1 MADMRARSVF
11 VPLFTT
17 LATPAL
23 AAPATQ
29 GTADWVNRLTWG
41 ASAADGEN
49 EKAGGNRWLDA
60 QLKHP
65 DDRLPP
71 EATAQIAAMRI
82 SRTPLAALV
91 VEQDAASRYA
101 NKLTDPAQR
110 DAARKAYQQD
120 MNALATEAATRSL
133 LRDIYAPDQLREQLT
148 WFWFNH
154 FNVQAQKRDIRAMV
168 GDYENTIR
176 DHSLGKFR
184 DLLEATLRHPA
195 MLRYLDNDQNA
206 ANHINENYAREIME
220 LHSMGV
226 GSGYTQKDVQELARI
241 LTGVGVDL
249 SPNAPKLSPQRQALY
264 IRAGLFEFNPNRHD
278 FGDKQFLGHTI
289 KGSGF
294 GEVEEALDLIA
305 RSPATARHVSEQLA
319 TYFMGDNP
327 PAAVVDRMTA
337 TWQKSD
343 GDIAQ
348 VLRTMIRAPEFRQS
362 LGTVFKDPVHYAISS
377 VRLMYGNKVIVN
389 AQPIIGWL
397 NRMGQGLY
405 ARETPDGY
413 PMASAAWTGPGQMSV
428 RFEIA
433 RQIGGGAAGLFKPP
447 APPAAVAAVGMGGA
461 SAMAGPMA
469 SGMAWEMA
477 SGAPPAAAPLAPP
490 AIPIPPLP
498 KLQTAA
504 YYSAIAPA
512 LAGQTKTALT
522 QATSPQEWNA
532 LFLSSP
538 EFMHR

>member
-1 MADMRARSVF
+1 
-11 VPLFTT
+11 
-17 LATPAL
+17 
-23 AAPATQ
+23 
-29 GTADWVNRLTWG
+29 
-41 ASAADGEN
+41 
-49 EKAGGNRWLDA
+49 
-60 QLKHP
+60 
-65 DDRLPP
+65 
-71 EATAQIAAMRI
+71 
-82 SRTPLAALV
+82 
-91 VEQDAASRYA
+91 
-101 NKLTDPAQR
+101 
-110 DAARKAYQQD
+110 
-120 MNALATEAATRSL
+120 
-133 LRDIYAPDQLREQLT
+133 
-148 WFWFNH
+148 
-154 FNVQAQKRDIRAMV
+154 
-168 GDYENTIR
+168 
-176 DHSLGKFR
+176 
-184 DLLEATLRHPA
+184 

-241 LTGVGVDL
+241 LTGVGIDL

-264 IRAGLFEFNPNRHD
+264 VRAGLFEFNPNRHD
-278 FGDKQFLGHTI
+278 FGDKQFLGRTI

-327 PAAVVDRMTA
+327 PAAVIDRMTA

-343 GDIAQ
+343 GDIGQ
-348 VLRTMIRAPEFRQS
+348 VLRTMIRAPEFKQS
-362 LGTVFKDPVHYAISS
+362 LGTMFKDPVHYAVSS
-377 VRLMYGNKVIVN
+377 VRLMYGDKVIVN
-389 AQPIIGWL
+389 AQPIINWL

-447 APPAAVAAVGMGGA
+447 VPPAAVAAVGMGEA

-469 SGMAWEMA
+469 SGMAPVT
-477 SGAPPAAAPLAPP
+477 APPAAPVVSIP
-490 AIPIPPLP
+490 ALP

-512 LAGQTKTALT
+512 LAGQTKAALT
-522 QATSPQEWNA
+522 QATSPQQWNA